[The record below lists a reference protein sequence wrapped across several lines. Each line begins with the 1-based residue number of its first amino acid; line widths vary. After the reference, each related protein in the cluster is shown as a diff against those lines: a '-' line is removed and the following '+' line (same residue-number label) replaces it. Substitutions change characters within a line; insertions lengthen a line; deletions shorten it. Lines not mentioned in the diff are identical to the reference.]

1 MAGQKPAYTR
11 QALALLADHLE
22 SAYQLAVVVYDDQV
36 QTLLASAPVVA
47 KDPIKALLSGIESGG
62 STNLSGGL
70 AAGMQQ
76 AAPHVAPDRVT
87 RVLLLTDG
95 LANVGVTDPDTLT
108 AWTRTWRERG
118 IALSTLGVGDDF
130 NEDLLV
136 ALAEAGGGNFHYIAV
151 LADARP
157 RCPLR
162 LGILVQQSLAGRI
175 AAGVRPLVGHLVQQH
190 LPVALGSGSLARRRK
205 RRARADH
212 RHALGARSASQFLR
226 PPVRQVL
233 LRQRARSEALLL
245 RRHLMVHAR
254 LQVQLRHAHPAAS
267 GKHLRKIAK
276 RPGATGWR
284 AGRFQSRSAR
294 TSPILL
300 WRHRR

>member
-22 SAYQLAVVVYDDQV
+22 SADQLAVVVYDDQV

-162 LGILVQQSLAGRI
+162 LGILVQQSLARRI
-175 AAGVRPLVGHLVQQH
+175 AAGVR
-190 LPVALGSGSLARRRK
+190 
-205 RRARADH
+205 
-212 RHALGARSASQFLR
+212 
-226 PPVRQVL
+226 
-233 LRQRARSEALLL
+233 
-245 RRHLMVHAR
+245 
-254 LQVQLRHAHPAAS
+254 
-267 GKHLRKIAK
+267 
-276 RPGATGWR
+276 R
-284 AGRFQSRSAR
+284 AGRTRRWRSCGPFIRPTCRRATR
-294 TSPILL
+294 SGTPLFGSPRSWPCPGIPGEGQPAMT
-300 WRHRR
+300 RVMSSP